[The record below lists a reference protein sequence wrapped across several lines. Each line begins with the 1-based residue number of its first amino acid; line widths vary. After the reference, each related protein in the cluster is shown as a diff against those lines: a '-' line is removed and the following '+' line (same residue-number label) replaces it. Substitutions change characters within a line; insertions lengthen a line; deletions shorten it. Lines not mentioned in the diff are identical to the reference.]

1 MACNLRSV
9 WVSDAMGHREERKAK
24 MAAIASG
31 LGAWMHNATTCTRA
45 FECYMLVD
53 TRVQLWIFETFEPGG
68 HPNRADSSGR
78 GIRVKGLNGT
88 SIQAMAAARRENW
101 VFAPREKEG
110 MAKIRAETWELPT
123 LQSPRKKKSKAGR
136 QGSKRTTRRP
146 LDAQVCGVSGKE
158 WPAWPDA
165 AGRSSEAPG
174 VVGRANLMPLIGEDG
189 WGYIFPQVVSQQ
201 LYWSHKGY
209 RHFHWHLTKLVLF

>member
-24 MAAIASG
+24 VAAIASG

-45 FECYMLVD
+45 FECYTLVD

-110 MAKIRAETWELPT
+110 MAKIQSRDLGTPNTAEPEEEEE
-123 LQSPRKKKSKAGR
+123 QSREAGK
-136 QGSKRTTRRP
+136 Q
-146 LDAQVCGVSGKE
+146 
-158 WPAWPDA
+158 
-165 AGRSSEAPG
+165 
-174 VVGRANLMPLIGEDG
+174 EDN
-189 WGYIFPQVVSQQ
+189 
-201 LYWSHKGY
+201 
-209 RHFHWHLTKLVLF
+209 